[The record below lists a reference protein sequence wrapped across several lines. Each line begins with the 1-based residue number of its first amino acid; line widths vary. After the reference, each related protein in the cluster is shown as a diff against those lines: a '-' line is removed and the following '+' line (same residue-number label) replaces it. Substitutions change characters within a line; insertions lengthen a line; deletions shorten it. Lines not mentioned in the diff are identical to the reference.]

1 VTPTPARIPARTP
14 PELPGL
20 DRSWSRIVTITD
32 TSGAL
37 PDSSESRISV
47 HVLDTDAQ
55 DGSAEPAELTVVCV
69 HGNPTWSYLWRDVL
83 AQAPPN
89 VRVIAVDQV
98 GMGFSGRGSRT
109 RRLGQRIDDLS
120 LIVEALE
127 VSGPVVAI
135 AHDWGGPVA
144 LGWVQKTV
152 ANPESPYWMAGVV
165 LTNTA
170 VHQPEHRMSP
180 RLIAAAR
187 HPWILGSVTRRT
199 TGFLRGTTA
208 ISTVDSATARA
219 FRAPYA
225 TAVYRQGIEDF
236 VADIPLEIN
245 HPSRPTLDRI
255 ARDMEMLRA
264 VPALLVWGMKDP
276 VFSVRYLD
284 DLRRRLPEAEVQQY
298 AKAGHLVLE
307 DSPEA
312 IAEIWSWIDDLIPA
326 LQPEKVGVEER
337 TSEVVEDSTD
347 LLGRLRSRVSS
358 STAISQPVGKAHDT
372 FRDVTWEQLD
382 DRVQRL
388 ASAFSSRGVAP
399 DDRVAVLITP
409 GADLL
414 AVVYAVWSIGA
425 SIVVIDAAH
434 GVKALW
440 QSLRAARLD
449 HIVAMRHAAPVVRL
463 LRVPGQV
470 IWSDELAAAIDGVVV
485 DTRVEFATDARSDA
499 AIVFTSGATGAAKPV
514 AYSREKIA
522 ATRDLLL
529 SHYRFTDDDTLVAA
543 FAPWAV
549 LGPLLGIAS
558 VIPSMDPSR
567 PGTLTATALTEAMEH
582 AGGTVMWMSPA
593 ALRSVLSG
601 ARSGTVARTR
611 LREAGSNLKLL
622 LLAGAPVSATL
633 LRDVC
638 DLWPQ
643 CEVRTPYGMTE
654 VLPATDVTAAEV
666 LDQGAGRGVLVGRPL
681 PGVELG
687 IAPLDQSGRPGED
700 LSTSPGVLGEV
711 AISAPHAKDRYDSRA
726 FVERNASRNRGWHR
740 TGDIG
745 LFDDEGR
752 LWLEGRL
759 GHVIAT
765 ADGPI
770 GPVSVEQTIE
780 AGLEETIT
788 AVVGVGPVGAQVVA
802 VVCAPAPVQGSV
814 ATSRLS
820 TTLMRSQPR
829 LRLANPD
836 ITDRVRTIA
845 DGDPN
850 LPPIAAVLWI
860 DRMPVD
866 IRHGAKID
874 RSQLAALA
882 ESLLAGH
889 S

>member
-1 VTPTPARIPARTP
+1 MTPPPARIPARTP

-20 DRSWSRIVTITD
+20 NPAWSRIVTITD
-32 TSGAL
+32 TCGAP
-37 PDSSESRISV
+37 PDSSESRIGV
-47 HVLDTDAQ
+47 HVLDTHAQ
-55 DGSAEPAELTVVCV
+55 GDSVEPAELTVVCV
-69 HGNPTWSYLWRDVL
+69 HGNPTWSYLWRNVL

-98 GMGFSGRGSRT
+98 GMGFSGRGSST
-109 RRLGQRIDDLS
+109 RRLEQRIDDLS

-127 VSGPVVAI
+127 VSGPVVAM

-144 LGWVQKTV
+144 LGWVQETV
-152 ANPESPYWMAGVV
+152 ANPASPYSMAGVV

-199 TGFLRGTTA
+199 SGFLRGTTA

-225 TAVYRQGIEDF
+225 AAAYRQGIEDF
-236 VADIPLEIN
+236 VADIPLEID

-255 ARDMEMLRA
+255 ARDMSTLQA
-264 VPALLVWGMKDP
+264 VPTLLVWGMKDP

-312 IAEIWSWIDDLIPA
+312 IAEIWSWIDDLVPTSPPA
-326 LQPEKVGVEER
+326 KSGVDRVLEAAA
-337 TSEVVEDSTD
+337 DSTD
-347 LLGRLRSRVSS
+347 LLGRLRSRISS
-358 STAISQPVGKAHDT
+358 STAISEPVGKEHNA
-372 FRDVTWEQLD
+372 FRDVSWEQLD

-388 ASAFSSRGVAP
+388 ASAFSTRGVAP
-399 DDRVAVLITP
+399 GDRVAVLITP

-434 GVKALW
+434 GAKALW

-449 HIVAMRHAAPVVRL
+449 HIVAMRHAAPVVCL

-470 IWSDELAAAIDGVVV
+470 IWSDELAAVIDGVVV
-485 DTRVEFATDARSDA
+485 DTRVEFATVTQSDA
-499 AIVFTSGATGAAKPV
+499 AILFTSGATGPAKPV

-601 ARSGTVARTR
+601 ARSGTAARTR
-611 LREAGSNLKLL
+611 LREAGSNLRLL

-633 LRDVC
+633 LRDAS

-687 IAPLDQSGRPGED
+687 IAPLDHNGRPGED

-711 AISAPHAKDRYDSRA
+711 AIKAPHAKDRYDSRA
-726 FVERNASRNRGWHR
+726 FVERHASRNRGWHR

-759 GHVIAT
+759 GHVITT

-788 AVVGVGPVGAQVVA
+788 AVIGVGPVGAQVVT
-802 VVCAPAPVQGSV
+802 VICAPAPVQEIV

-820 TTLMRSQPR
+820 TALKRSQPR
-829 LRLANPD
+829 LRLANSD
-836 ITDRVRTIA
+836 VTDRVRA
-845 DGDPN
+845 VAASDPMM
-850 LPPIAAVLWI
+850 PPIAAVLWI

>member
-1 VTPTPARIPARTP
+1 MTPTPARIPARTP

-20 DRSWSRIVTITD
+20 DRSWSRLVTIPD
-32 TSGAL
+32 TCDPVSQF
-37 PDSSESRISV
+37 PEIRIAV
-47 HVLDTDAQ
+47 HVLDTHAA
-55 DGSAEPAELTVVCV
+55 GLAPEPPDLTVVCV

-120 LIVEALE
+120 LIVQALE
-127 VSGPVVAI
+127 ASGPVVAI

-236 VADIPLEIN
+236 VADIPLEIA

-284 DLRRRLPEAEVQQY
+284 DLRRRLPEADVQQY

-326 LQPEKVGVEER
+326 PQPEKVGVEER
-337 TSEVVEDSTD
+337 VSEVAEDSTD

-388 ASAFSSRGVAP
+388 ATAFSTRGVAP
-399 DDRVAVLITP
+399 GDRVAVLITP

-434 GVKALW
+434 GARALW

-470 IWSDELAAAIDGVVV
+470 IWSDELAELIDGVAVE
-485 DTRVEFATDARSDA
+485 TPAEFATDARSDA

-514 AYSREKIA
+514 AYSRE
-522 ATRDLLL
+522 
-529 SHYRFTDDDTLVAA
+529 
-543 FAPWAV
+543 
-549 LGPLLGIAS
+549 
-558 VIPSMDPSR
+558 
-567 PGTLTATALTEAMEH
+567 
-582 AGGTVMWMSPA
+582 MWMSPA

-601 ARSGTVARTR
+601 ARPGTPARTR
-611 LREAGSNLKLL
+611 LREAGSNLSLL
-622 LLAGAPVSATL
+622 LLAGAPVSAAL
-633 LRDVC
+633 LRDAC
-638 DLWPQ
+638 DLWPH
-643 CEVRTPYGMTE
+643 CDVRTPYGMTE

-666 LDQGAGRGVLVGRPL
+666 LDQGTGRGVLVGRPL

-711 AISAPHAKDRYDSRA
+711 AIKAPHAKDRYDSRA

-820 TTLMRSQPR
+820 TTLKRSQPR

>member
-1 VTPTPARIPARTP
+1 MTPPPARIPARTP
-14 PELPGL
+14 PDLPGL
-20 DRSWSRIVTITD
+20 NPAWSRIVTITD
-32 TSGAL
+32 TCGAL
-37 PDSSESRISV
+37 PDSSDARIGV
-47 HVLDTDAQ
+47 HVLDTHAQ
-55 DGSAEPAELTVVCV
+55 DPFDEPAELTVVCV
-69 HGNPTWSYLWRDVL
+69 HGNPTWSYLWRNVL
-83 AQAPPN
+83 AQAPSN

-98 GMGFSGRGSRT
+98 GMGFSGRGSST
-109 RRLGQRIDDLS
+109 RRLEQRIDDLS
-120 LIVEALE
+120 RIVDALE

-144 LGWVQKTV
+144 LGWVQETV
-152 ANPESPYWMAGVV
+152 ANPESRYWMAGVV

-225 TAVYRQGIEDF
+225 TASYRQGIEDF
-236 VADIPLEIN
+236 VADIPLEID

-255 ARDMEMLRA
+255 ARDMETLTD
-264 VPALLVWGMKDP
+264 VPTLLVWGMKDP

-284 DLRRRLPEAEVQQY
+284 DLRRRLPDADVQQY
-298 AKAGHLVLE
+298 AQAGHLVLE

-312 IAEIWSWIDDLIPA
+312 IAEIWSWIEDRA
-326 LQPEKVGVEER
+326 LTSRASSDVDNER
-337 TSEVVEDSTD
+337 EGRSDDSTD
-347 LLGRLRSRVSS
+347 LLGRLRGRVSPK
-358 STAISQPVGKAHDT
+358 TAISEPVGKNHEA
-372 FRDVTWEQLD
+372 FRDVSWEQLD
-382 DRVQRL
+382 DRVARL
-388 ASAFSSRGVAP
+388 ASALRTRGVEP
-399 DDRVAVLITP
+399 GDRVAVLITP

-425 SIVVIDAAH
+425 SIVVIDAAN
-434 GVKALW
+434 GVRTLW
-440 QSLRAARLD
+440 QSLRSARLD

-463 LRVPGQV
+463 LRVPGRV
-470 IWSDELAAAIDGVVV
+470 MWTGELASLITGVEALPR
-485 DTRVEFATDARSDA
+485 DAVETDATTDA
-499 AIVFTSGATGAAKPV
+499 AIVFTSGATGPAKPV
-514 AYSREKIA
+514 AYSRERLA

-529 SHYRFTDDDTLVAA
+529 AHYNFTDDDTLVAA

-549 LGPLLGIAS
+549 LGPLLGISS

-567 PGTLTATALTEAMEH
+567 PGTLTAAALSEAMEH

-601 ARSGTVARTR
+601 ARPGTAARTR
-611 LREAGSNLKLL
+611 LREAGANLRLL
-622 LLAGAPVSATL
+622 LLAGAPVSAAL
-633 LRDVC
+633 LRDAC
-638 DLWPQ
+638 ELWPQ
-643 CEVRTPYGMTE
+643 CDVRTPYGMTE

-666 LDQGAGRGVLVGRPL
+666 LDEGAGHGVLVGRPL
-681 PGVELG
+681 PDVQIA
-687 IAPLDQSGRPGED
+687 IAPLDGDGRPDDE
-700 LSTSPGVLGEV
+700 LSTTPGVLGEV
-711 AISAPHAKDRYDSRA
+711 AICAPHAKDRYDSRA

-759 GHVIAT
+759 GHVITT

-780 AGLEETIT
+780 AGLDETIA
-788 AVVGVGPVGAQVVA
+788 AVVGVGPIGAQVVA
-802 VVCAPAPVQGSV
+802 VVCAPAPVQGTV
-814 ATSRLS
+814 PTSRLS
-820 TTLMRSQPR
+820 TTLKRSQLR
-829 LRLANPD
+829 LRLANTD
-836 ITDRVRTIA
+836 TTDRVRAIA
-845 DGDPN
+845 ARDSTM
-850 LPPIAAVLWI
+850 PPIAAVLWI

-874 RSQLAALA
+874 RSRLATLAA
-882 ESLLAGH
+882 SLLAGH